1 MTGDNGLRIA
11 ELDQRM
17 RERLSGLS
25 KERIG
30 NGCIT
35 SPSGM

>member
-11 ELDQRM
+11 EPDRKI

>member
-11 ELDQRM
+11 EPDQKI
-17 RERLSGLS
+17 RERSGGLG

-35 SPSGM
+35 SPSGA